1 MDLTEFGVSLE
12 ALEAAAKGID
22 DAVAALADIG
32 VKQTADAGRGV
43 ELLAVSRVD
52 MGHDGLA
59 SALGEFCDRWEWGVR
74 SLVREGMAIRQS
86 LLDTRDAYQRVED
99 TVGGIFKRLVQDVCG
114 NPMADS
120 NAAAGKSWRQLNE
133 ELKPD
138 YSAESARRSLEAQR
152 RAMEQAGEDLKTIGR
167 HVADPT
173 SPIIDALSGQES
185 SR

>member
-1 MDLTEFGVSLE
+1 
-12 ALEAAAKGID
+12 
-22 DAVAALADIG
+22 
-32 VKQTADAGRGV
+32 
-43 ELLAVSRVD
+43 
-52 MGHDGLA
+52 
-59 SALGEFCDRWEWGVR
+59 
-74 SLVREGMAIRQS
+74 
-86 LLDTRDAYQRVED
+86 
-99 TVGGIFKRLVQDVCG
+99 
-114 NPMADS
+114 MADS

-173 SPIIDALSGQES
+173 SPIIDVLSGQES

>member
-43 ELLAVSRVD
+43 ELLAVSRAD

-99 TVGGIFKRLVQDVCG
+99 TVGGSSSVWCRTYAVIR
-114 NPMADS
+114 
-120 NAAAGKSWRQLNE
+120 WRT
-133 ELKPD
+133 
-138 YSAESARRSLEAQR
+138 RTRR
-152 RAMEQAGEDLKTIGR
+152 RASRGD
-167 HVADPT
+167 
-173 SPIIDALSGQES
+173 S
-185 SR
+185 STRS